1 MPVVLKLDTK
11 PTLFEPIEI
20 EIDDVRLR
28 VREITLGMLERIQA
42 LQLDAAAGSAAAI
55 RENLEA
61 LLEGEV
67 AVLQKLPLAKLAQL
81 ITVVVEKSI
90 KPGTEEKNGSG
101 PGAESLPS

>member
-11 PTLFEPIEI
+11 PTLFEPIEV

-28 VREITLGMLERIQA
+28 VREITLGMLERIQQ
-42 LQLDAAAGSAAAI
+42 LQADATAGSATAI

-61 LLEGEV
+61 LLEGDIG
-67 AVLQKLPLAKLAQL
+67 VLRNMPLSKLAQL
-81 ITVVVEKSI
+81 ITVVVERSI

>member
-11 PTLFEPIEI
+11 PTLFEPIEV
-20 EIDDVRLR
+20 EIDGVRLR
-28 VREITLGMLERIQA
+28 VREITLGMLEQVQKLYA
-42 LQLDAAAGSAAAI
+42 EAAAGSAVAI
-55 RENLEA
+55 RENLET
-61 LLEGEV
+61 LLEGDTG
-67 AVLQKLPLAKLAQL
+67 VLKNLPLAKLAQL